1 MHTDASPV
9 TRRHDIGSKLPPAFP
24 WNSGQ
29 HFLMRIAIESSVARA
44 LERHFA
50 SFFYFVYQPMKAI
63 SFPQYSRKQLI
74 TFFLSWHYIWAFWV
88 WGHYPSLVEIYPKCH
103 LRHTITYKN
112 RLCCLLSF
120 LYIGIMPSLC
130 HLTFVFFRLTE
141 HGHLRKIVQQKLNRR
156 ASDKKESSKEKK
168 KSEDKSG
175 LCGHYH

>member
-29 HFLMRIAIESSVARA
+29 HFLMRIAIESSVERA

-88 WGHYPSLVEIYPKCH
+88 WGHYPSVVEIYPKCH

-120 LYIGIMPSLC
+120 LYIGIMPSN
-130 HLTFVFFRLTE
+130 FRVFSAHRARPSTKN
-141 HGHLRKIVQQKLNRR
+141 RSTKTQQKGIRQ
-156 ASDKKESSKEKK
+156 KGE
-168 KSEDKSG
+168 
-175 LCGHYH
+175 C